1 ERALLRGERATP
13 PETVTYAPVGRVST
27 ASPERPRRQ
36 PMSGARRRAVRP
48 QVSRYRAG
56 YVGRRRRAGA
66 LDLRQPVPVCRA
78 LASRDAEVEVVDL
91 PDQRPHLPVA
101 HGDAVDG
108 ADRDDLPAA
117 TAEKRLVTHVQLSPV
132 DVPLLDA
139 EIQLLGKELEQGL
152 ARDALQ
158 DVT

>member
-1 ERALLRGERATP
+1 MLALLSGGKGILSSSNGPPGMACMTPKTNRDTMRSVPRIAAILAARYRPIERALLRGERATP

-27 ASPERPRRQ
+27 ASPEKPRRQ

-91 PDQRPHLPVA
+91 PDQRPHLPV
-101 HGDAVDG
+101 
-108 ADRDDLPAA
+108 
-117 TAEKRLVTHVQLSPV
+117 
-132 DVPLLDA
+132 
-139 EIQLLGKELEQGL
+139 
-152 ARDALQ
+152 
-158 DVT
+158 